1 MRYIPEETRSYKVM
15 AIAMTKR
22 GVRSTDFP
30 DTKQTDVNK
39 VFRRLMTDGVLTR
52 TGTDRPYVHHA
63 TKAQHAIFVLSL
75 DRPNLRP
82 ARPKKKKARMLPQFF
97 RPKDGGLSQFG
108 QPKAR
113 PIEKAKSKAT
123 DHKDMHWPVDADGK
137 PLWKHTI
144 CPGFTGEP
152 MRTNTYSGAY

>member
-1 MRYIPEETRSYKVM
+1 MRYIPAETRSYKVM
-15 AIAMTKR
+15 AIAITKR

-52 TGTDRPYVHHA
+52 TGTERPYVHHA
-63 TKAQHAIFVLSL
+63 TKAQHAEFVLSL

-82 ARPKKKKARMLPQFF
+82 ARKKKRTARML
-97 RPKDGGLSQFG
+97 SQFN
-108 QPKAR
+108 QTIAR

-123 DHKDMHWPVDADGK
+123 DHKDMHWPVDANGN

-144 CPGFTGEP
+144 CKGFTGQP
-152 MRTNTYSGAY
+152 HKTNTFSGAY

>member
-30 DTKQTDVNK
+30 DTKHTDVNK
-39 VFRRLMTDGVLTR
+39 VFRRLVTDGVLTR
-52 TGTDRPYVHHA
+52 TGAERPYVYHA
-63 TKAQHAIFVLSL
+63 TKAQHAEFVLSL

-82 ARPKKKKARMLPQFF
+82 ARTKKRTARSLPQFVQS
-97 RPKDGGLSQFG
+97 KDGGLPQFN
-108 QPKAR
+108 QTIAR
-113 PIEKAKSKAT
+113 SIEKAKSKAT
-123 DHKDMHWPVDADGK
+123 DHKDMHWPVDADGN

-144 CPGFTGEP
+144 CKGFTGQP
-152 MRTNTYSGAY
+152 HKTNTFTGAY